1 MPIDTSPG
9 GTDVVDIS
17 GNGKGADINS
27 DPDSVFEN
35 AAGLTLAAGKVYQI
49 NDVQVVG
56 PRISGMP
63 AAATDPATTMA
74 LVNFIRALT
83 YHSWTRTNIMQQEQP
98 QLFSIPA
105 TTSSSYC

>member
-9 GTDVVDIS
+9 GSDVIDLS

-35 AAGLTLAAGKVYQI
+35 AAGLTLSTGKVYQI
-49 NDVQVVG
+49 NDIQVVG

-63 AAATDPATTMA
+63 AAATDLATVIT
-74 LVNFIRALT
+74 LLNFIRGLLIT
-83 YHSWTRTNIMQQEQP
+83 HGLGQT
-98 QLFSIPA
+98 
-105 TTSSSYC
+105 